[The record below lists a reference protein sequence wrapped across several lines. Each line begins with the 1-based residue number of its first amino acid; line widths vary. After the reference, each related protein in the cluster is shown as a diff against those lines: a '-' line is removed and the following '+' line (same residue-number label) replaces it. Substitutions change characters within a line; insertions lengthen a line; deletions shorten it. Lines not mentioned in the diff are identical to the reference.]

1 MIPERR
7 IPTHPGVVLRDEF
20 LTPTGDSEPE
30 QRGRVIGFSQ
40 TAFAARLGIPLQ
52 RVNEIV
58 KGKRGATAD
67 TAWRFA
73 LALGTTPEFWMNLQ
87 ANRDLA
93 LARPKAVT
101 LGGTVKRMAKRV
113 SKAASRR
120 RG

>member
-20 LTPTGDSEPE
+20 LTPTGDS
-30 QRGRVIGFSQ
+30 Q

-58 KGKRGATAD
+58 KGKRGVTAD

-93 LARPKAVT
+93 LARPKTVT
-101 LGGTVKRMAKRV
+101 LGGTAKRTAKRV
-113 SKAASRR
+113 SKAVSRR